1 MEERITSP
9 SVSKED
15 LAYESSLRPQTFE
28 EFIGQKKVKE
38 NLLIFI
44 QSAKM
49 RKDVL
54 DHVLLYG
61 PPGLGK
67 TTLAYIIANT
77 LGVNIRASSGP
88 VLEKAGDLAGILTNL
103 EEGDIFFIDEIHRLP
118 RQVEEYLYS
127 AMEDFKI
134 DIMLGEG
141 PKAKSVKI
149 PLKPFTLI
157 GATTRIGL
165 LTSPL
170 RNRFGIIHRLD
181 YYSVEELTSIIIR
194 SCKILNFKIDPEGAM
209 EIAKRS
215 RATPRIA
222 NRLLRR
228 VRDFAFV
235 KNKQCIDAEIA
246 SYALDQMSVDES
258 GLDEMD
264 KKILETIIEK
274 FNGGPVGIRSLA
286 IAVGEEP
293 DTIEEVYESYLVKEG
308 FISRTPQGR
317 VANEKAYRHLNI
329 SSKKPPGLFSDA

>member
-1 MEERITSP
+1 MKERITSP
-9 SVSKED
+9 DITTED
-15 LAYESSLRPQTFE
+15 LRYESSLRPLKFD
-28 EFIGQKKVKE
+28 EFIGQEKVKE

-44 QSAKM
+44 QPAIM

-67 TTLAYIIANT
+67 TTLAYIVANN

-88 VLEKAGDLAGILTNL
+88 ILEKAGDLAGILTNL
-103 EEGDIFFIDEIHRLP
+103 DEGDIFFIDEIHRLP
-118 RQVEEYLYS
+118 RLVEEYLYS
-127 AMEDFKI
+127 AMEDFTI

-181 YYSVEELTSIIIR
+181 YYSVEELTKIILR
-194 SCKILNFKIDPEGAM
+194 SCKILNFKIDEIGAQ

-215 RATPRIA
+215 RATPRVA

-228 VRDFAFV
+228 VRDYALV
-235 KNKQCIDAEIA
+235 KGKGCIDVEIA
-246 SYALDQMSVDES
+246 AYALNQMSVDEK
-258 GLDEMD
+258 GLDDMD
-264 KKILETIIEK
+264 KRILETIIEK
-274 FNGGPVGIRSLA
+274 FGGGPVGIKSLA

-317 VANEKAYRHLNI
+317 VANESAYRHLKIHNQN
-329 SSKKPPGLFSDA
+329 SPGLFSDA

>member
-127 AMEDFKI
+127 AYEAISASIHCLF
-134 DIMLGEG
+134 LT
-141 PKAKSVKI
+141 KAKSR
-149 PLKPFTLI
+149 TLLSN
-157 GATTRIGL
+157 L
-165 LTSPL
+165 LAIL
-170 RNRFGIIHRLD
+170 GVARERFAI
-181 YYSVEELTSIIIR
+181 SIAP
-194 SCKILNFKIDPEGAM
+194 SGSIL
-209 EIAKRS
+209 
-215 RATPRIA
+215 
-222 NRLLRR
+222 
-228 VRDFAFV
+228 
-235 KNKQCIDAEIA
+235 
-246 SYALDQMSVDES
+246 
-258 GLDEMD
+258 
-264 KKILETIIEK
+264 K
-274 FNGGPVGIRSLA
+274 FNILQDL
-286 IAVGEEP
+286 I
-293 DTIEEVYESYLVKEG
+293 IMLV
-308 FISRTPQGR
+308 
-317 VANEKAYRHLNI
+317 
-329 SSKKPPGLFSDA
+329 SSSTE

>member
-1 MEERITSP
+1 MDERITSP
-9 SVSKED
+9 VKTRED
-15 LAYESSLRPQTFE
+15 LNYENSLRPQTFD
-28 EFIGQKKVKE
+28 EFIGQPKVKE

-67 TTLAYIIANT
+67 TTLAYIIAGS

-103 EEGDIFFIDEIHRLP
+103 EKGDIFFIDEIHRLP

-127 AMEDFKI
+127 AMEDFTI

-181 YYSVEELTSIIIR
+181 YYSIEELTSIILR
-194 SCKILNFKIDPEGAM
+194 SGRILNFSIDQTGAE
-209 EIAKRS
+209 EIARRS

-228 VRDFAFV
+228 VRDYALV
-235 KNKQCIDAEIA
+235 KGKECIDGEIA
-246 SYALDQMSVDES
+246 SYALNQMSVDER

-264 KKILETIIEK
+264 KKILQTIIEK
-274 FNGGPVGIRSLA
+274 FNGGPVGIKSLA

-317 VANEKAYRHLNI
+317 VANEIAYRHLNI
-329 SSKKPPGLFSDA
+329 RTKNPPELFSDV

>member
-1 MEERITSP
+1 MKERITSP
-9 SVSKED
+9 DVTIDD
-15 LAYESSLRPQTFE
+15 LKYESSLRPQTFD
-28 EFIGQKKVKE
+28 EFIGQERVKE
-38 NLLIFI
+38 NLAIFI
-44 QSAKM
+44 QSARM
-49 RKDVL
+49 RKEAL

-67 TTLAYIIANT
+67 TTLAYIIANN

-103 EEGDIFFIDEIHRLP
+103 NEGDIIFIDEIHRLP

-127 AMEDFKI
+127 AMEDFTI

-181 YYSVEELTSIIIR
+181 YYSVDELTQIVMR
-194 SCKILNFKIDPEGAM
+194 SCKLLNFRVEEAGAQ
-209 EIAKRS
+209 EIARRS
-215 RATPRIA
+215 RATPRVA

-228 VRDFAFV
+228 VRDYALV
-235 KNKQCIDAEIA
+235 KGKQCIDVEIA
-246 SYALDQMSVDES
+246 AYALNQMSVDEK
-258 GLDEMD
+258 GLDDMD

-274 FNGGPVGIRSLA
+274 FNGGPVGIKSLA

-317 VANEKAYRHLNI
+317 VANEAAYRHLKIRGQNH
-329 SSKKPPGLFSDA
+329 PGLFSDV

>member
-1 MEERITSP
+1 MKERITSP
-9 SVSKED
+9 NVTIDD
-15 LAYESSLRPQTFE
+15 LKFESSLRPQTFD
-28 EFIGQKKVKE
+28 EFIGQERVKE
-38 NLLIFI
+38 NLSIFI
-44 QSAKM
+44 QSAIM

-67 TTLAYIIANT
+67 TTLAYVIANN

-103 EEGDIFFIDEIHRLP
+103 DEGDIFFIDEIHRLP

-127 AMEDFKI
+127 AMEDFTI
-134 DIMLGEG
+134 DILLGEG

-170 RNRFGIIHRLD
+170 RNRFGIINRLD
-181 YYSVEELTSIIIR
+181 YYSVDDLTRIVIR
-194 SCKILNFKIDPEGAM
+194 SCKILNFRIDQQGAQ

-215 RATPRIA
+215 RATPRVA

-228 VRDFAFV
+228 VRD
-235 KNKQCIDAEIA
+235 
-246 SYALDQMSVDES
+246 YALVKGKQSIDGEISAYALNQMSVDEK
-258 GLDEMD
+258 GLDDMD
-264 KKILETIIEK
+264 KRILGTIIEK
-274 FNGGPVGIRSLA
+274 FDGGPVGIRSLA

-317 VANEKAYRHLNI
+317 VANQSAYRHLKI
-329 SSKKPPGLFSDA
+329 HKKNSPGLFSDA

>member
-9 SVSKED
+9 VKTTED
-15 LAYESSLRPQTFE
+15 LNFENSIRPQTFD
-28 EFIGQKKVKE
+28 EFIGQQHLKE
-38 NLLIFI
+38 NLSIFI
-44 QSAKM
+44 ESARI

-88 VLEKAGDLAGILTNL
+88 VLEKAGDLVGILTNL
-103 EEGDIFFIDEIHRLP
+103 ERGDVFFIDEIHRLP

-127 AMEDFKI
+127 AMEDFTI

-149 PLKPFTLI
+149 PLKPFTLV

-181 YYSVEELTSIIIR
+181 YYSVEELTNIILR
-194 SCKILNFKIDPEGAM
+194 SCKILNFKIDDAGAR
-209 EIAKRS
+209 EIARRS

-228 VRDFAFV
+228 VRDYTLV
-235 KNKQCIDAEIA
+235 KGKACIDQEIS
-246 SYALDQMSVDES
+246 SYALNKMAVDER
-258 GLDEMD
+258 GLDDMD
-264 KKILETIIEK
+264 KKILQTIIEK
-274 FNGGPVGIRSLA
+274 FNGGPVGIKSLA

-317 VANEKAYRHLNI
+317 IANPLAYRHLNI
-329 SSKKPPGLFSDA
+329 PMKNPPELFSDV